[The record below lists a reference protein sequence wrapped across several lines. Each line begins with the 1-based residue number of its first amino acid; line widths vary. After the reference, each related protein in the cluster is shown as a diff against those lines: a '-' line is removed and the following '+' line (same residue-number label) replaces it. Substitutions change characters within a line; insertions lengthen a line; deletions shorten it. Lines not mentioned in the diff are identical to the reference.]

1 MRGESCWLIPGV
13 GMQRATSRRS
23 TPTSRAPQTQQTSRW
38 EAGDH
43 NNGWWHASDAS
54 GGQCACHLSQLM
66 VSTQLWSH
74 EHKPFMFVFLTFVAP
89 VLFGKNWL
97 IRCHLHLYW
106 RDFFQFVFDAV
117 TDVIIKNNLKDCGL
131 FWTLRVIVSSTSM
144 QTCS

>member
-1 MRGESCWLIPGV
+1 MRGESCWLISGV

-54 GGQCACHLSQLM
+54 GGQCACHLCQLM

-74 EHKPFMFVFLTFVAP
+74 EHKPFLFVFLTFV
-89 VLFGKNWL
+89 VESQ
-97 IRCHLHLYW
+97 H
-106 RDFFQFVFDAV
+106 QFYLERIDWYVA
-117 TDVIIKNNLKDCGL
+117 TSIYIDVIFFSL
-131 FWTLRVIVSSTSM
+131 FSM
-144 QTCS
+144 QLPMWSLRITSRIVGCSEHWGW